1 LSGVAD
7 PDRLEQGSN
16 VRYVLALVVA
26 SILVPSAAAQAV
38 PTSEA
43 PVTGASFS
51 EHASSSRGSG
61 ARPART
67 LRSALRSDLKR
78 ALAPVRELDLAIVAS
93 EGFTLERVRA
103 LVAGKASVAVTA
115 SRVTVARGTRTFAR
129 RGKADVRLK
138 PTRSGTKLLGRAS
151 RIALT
156 VKATFAPRKGRRVS
170 ARSKVTLTHSVPAP
184 PVPPNARL
192 LYSQT
197 FDSRPPWSGLFIQC
211 AHPVQWASE
220 NGDGYAHFEVRPGEP
235 TVAGHERCEVSHGGF
250 GNSRPPGEYWYRA
263 RERAGVGFPHAY
275 DPEHWVNI
283 QQWHEDRPA
292 PGQSTGS
299 VDAGLFVNSNS
310 SGTERML
317 IEGDHLGFSQS
328 GVFDIHAWHDFV
340 VHGLWTDQPNGYF
353 EWWIDGQY
361 VGRMDGVTSETGGR
375 HYWKGGIERSTSLDT
390 LQTSDI
396 TSVQVYRAP

>member
-1 LSGVAD
+1 VNSRLQGR
-7 PDRLEQGSN
+7 RLERRH
-16 VRYVLALVVA
+16 VPAALAVA
-26 SILVPSAAAQAV
+26 SILVPSAAAQAAT
-38 PTSEA
+38 TSETDVA
-43 PVTGASFS
+43 RVSA
-51 EHASSSRGSG
+51 HASSSRTSG

-67 LRSALRSDLKR
+67 LRSALRRDLKR
-78 ALAPVRELDLAIVAS
+78 GLATVRELDLAIVAA

-103 LVAGKASVAVTA
+103 LVPGKASFTARA
-115 SRVTVARGTRTFAR
+115 SRVTVAQGTRTFAR
-129 RGKADVRLK
+129 RGKADVRVK
-138 PTRSGTKLLGRAS
+138 STRSGKRLLGRAS
-151 RIALT
+151 RMELT
-156 VKATFAPRKGRRVS
+156 VKATFAPRTGRRVRAS
-170 ARSKVTLTHSVPAP
+170 SKVTLTHSVPAP
-184 PVPPNARL
+184 PIPPNAGL

-197 FDSRPPWSGLFIQC
+197 FDHPAPWSGLFTQC

-263 RERAGVGFPHAY
+263 RERAGVGFPHDY
-275 DPEHWVNI
+275 SPEHWVNI
-283 QQWHEDRPA
+283 QQWHEGRPP
-292 PGQSTGS
+292 PGGSTGS

-328 GVFDIHAWHDFV
+328 GVFDIHAWHEFV
-340 VHGLWTDQPNGYF
+340 VHGLWTDKRNGYF

-390 LQTSDI
+390 LQSSDI
-396 TSVQVYRAP
+396 TSVEVYRVP